1 MMTGFKSYLE
11 GRSSTILVLIIPLS
25 LSAFIHLYNPVG
37 FPAIHVDEG
46 TYVRWALHYLA
57 GLGPQERQLYDHPYF
72 GQIFL
77 AGVFKI
83 IGYPNSL
90 HPSVNGSDTGKSIET
105 LWLVPRVLMGLLAV
119 VDTFLIY
126 KISEYRY
133 NNRKVAFIASIL
145 FAVMPITWLTKRIWL
160 DNIQL
165 PFLLSSILFAVYPYS
180 LKRNSSKEVDE
191 KENRDSNSSST
202 SQRQSN
208 TNSNA
213 KKNIV
218 AALLSGIFLGL
229 AIFTK
234 IPAITMIPMVGFLI
248 LMSNNSNI
256 INRDKGKATKKDSR
270 LRSIISLR
278 YNKNLKILGLW
289 FTPVILIPAIW
300 PAYAI
305 SVNQFDDW
313 LNGVYYQTNR
323 TTVKL
328 SPLFDGLSD
337 LFRID
342 PVLMILGAVGFIYMA
357 SVKRDIFLLLWIIPF
372 LIFYYLL
379 GHFTFFYFNLL
390 IPAFCIA
397 AAGFIVEISNKIK
410 SKKLQLRHQQQIVPF
425 IIISVIGIFGFISTI
440 LLITTDASSFQIKT
454 AAFVAQYLNDN
465 KNISSNNGNDGL
477 TIISS
482 QIYSW
487 IFRYV
492 FNDAD
497 ALNYRDYTSIK
508 SDKFLLV
515 LDRYFSN
522 YISHNAADSEDDDSS
537 SRQSKHIKQLELL
550 NNSSKKIATFK
561 FNPQNIDYDKYP
573 YSGNSMAYAGGVRAI
588 IRTGESSDINR

>member
-1 MMTGFKSYLE
+1 MLAGFKSYFE
-11 GRSSTILVLIIPLS
+11 GRSSTIIVLIIPLS

-77 AGVFKI
+77 AGVFKL
-83 IGYPNSL
+83 IGYPDSL
-90 HPSVNGSDTGKSIET
+90 QPSANGSDNAGKSIET

-145 FAVMPITWLTKRIWL
+145 FAVMPLSWLTRRIWL

-180 LKRNSSKEVDE
+180 FKRNSSKEVE
-191 KENRDSNSSST
+191 EEENNDSNSSSNS
-202 SQRQSN
+202 SQGQIN
-208 TNSNA
+208 NNNA
-213 KKNIV
+213 KRNIV
-218 AALLSGIFLGL
+218 TALLSGIFLGL

-234 IPAITMIPMVGFLI
+234 IPAIIMVPMVGFLI
-248 LMSNNSNI
+248 FTANNSNI
-256 INRDKGKATKKDSR
+256 INRDKGKATKENSK
-270 LRSIISLR
+270 LRSIILFRS
-278 YNKNLKILGLW
+278 NKNLKALGLW
-289 FTPVILIPAIW
+289 FIPVILIPAIW
-300 PAYAI
+300 PAYAM

-337 LFRID
+337 LFGID
-342 PVLMILGAVGFIYMA
+342 PVLMILGAVGFIFMA
-357 SVKRDIFLLLWIIPF
+357 SVKRDILLLLWIIPF

-397 AAGFIVEISNKIK
+397 AAGFIVEVSNKFTR
-410 SKKLQLRHQQQIVPF
+410 KKLLLRQQQILPF
-425 IIISVIGIFGFISTI
+425 VIISVIGIFGFISTI
-440 LLITTDASSFQIKT
+440 LLSTPNASSFQIKT

-465 KNISSNNGNDGL
+465 KNISSNNGNDRL

-492 FNDAD
+492 FDDAN

-508 SDKFLLV
+508 GDKYLLI
-515 LDRYFSN
+515 LDRYFSS
-522 YISHNAADSEDDDSS
+522 YISHNAADSDDDSS

-561 FNPQNIDYDKYP
+561 GNIQNIDYHNYP
-573 YSGNSMAYAGGVRAI
+573 YSGNSMAYAGGIRAI
-588 IRTGESSDINR
+588 IRTGQLSDVKR